1 LFEIIKSFFVNLRNI
16 FKIPELRR
24 RVLITLA
31 LILVYRIGRHVP
43 TPGVDGAALTAFF
56 GAQKGTLFGLFDMF
70 SGGNLNRAT
79 IFALGIMP
87 YISSSIIFQLLVT
100 VIPYLEKLSKEGET
114 GRKKITQYT
123 RYGTVVLSIV
133 QSSAISMWLEGLKAP
148 TSGILVV
155 PDPGWGFRLMAVL
168 TMTAGTAFI
177 MWLGEK
183 ITEFGIGNGISLI
196 IFAGIIA
203 AMPGGTIR
211 VFNNLIHGEM
221 HIGMFIILILI
232 MVSVVMA
239 IVFMQAGQR
248 RVRVQY
254 AKRIKGRKV
263 YGGQSTH
270 IPLRVNTAGVIPV
283 IFASSIIMFPQTI
296 LTFVGGQG
304 GIVEQ
309 IAAWLLPGNI
319 GYIVLDVILIVFFTY
334 FYTAVV
340 LNPVDMADNMKKYGG
355 YIPGIRPGKKTA
367 EFIDRIL
374 TRITLAGALF
384 LAAVDIMPTV
394 LMRFLNVPFYF
405 GGTGLL
411 IVVGVALDTMRQI
424 ESHLLMRHYDGFVTK
439 GRIRG
444 RV

>member
-1 LFEIIKSFFVNLRNI
+1 LLDVLKRFFANLRNI

-24 RVLITLA
+24 KVLITLA
-31 LILVYRIGRHVP
+31 LILVYRIGRHIPV
-43 TPGVDGAALTAFF
+43 PGVNGEALTTFF
-56 GAQKGTLFGLFDMF
+56 EAQKGTLFGLFDLF
-70 SGGNLNRAT
+70 SGGNLTRAT
-79 IFALGIMP
+79 VFALGIMP

-100 VIPYLEKLSKEGET
+100 VIPYLEKLSKEGDA

-123 RYGTVVLSIV
+123 RYGTVVLSIF
-133 QSSAISMWLEGLKAP
+133 QGSAISLWLEGLNPA
-148 TSGILVV
+148 GIPVV
-155 PDPGWGFRLMAVL
+155 ASPGWGFRIMTVVTL
-168 TMTAGTAFI
+168 TAGTAFI

-196 IFAGIIA
+196 IFAGIVA

-211 VFNNLIHGEM
+211 TLNNLIHGEM
-221 HIGMFIILILI
+221 DVVTLIVILAV
-232 MVSVVMA
+232 MVAVVMA
-239 IVFMQAGQR
+239 VVYMQQAQR
-248 RVRVQY
+248 RIRVQY
-254 AKRIKGRKV
+254 AKRIVGRKV

-270 IPLRVNTAGVIPV
+270 IPIRVNTAGVIPV

-296 LTFVGGQG
+296 LTFAGGRG

-309 IAAWLLPGNI
+309 VAQMLLPGRPL
-319 GYIVLDVILIVFFTY
+319 YIVLDVVLIVFFTY

-340 LNPVDMADNMKKYGG
+340 LNPQDMAENMKKYGG
-355 YIPGIRPGKKTA
+355 FIPGIRPGKNTA
-367 EFIDRIL
+367 QYIDRII

-384 LAAVDIMPTV
+384 LAAIDVLPTV
-394 LMRFLNVPFYF
+394 LITFMKVPFYF

-424 ESHLLMRHYDGFVTK
+424 ESHLLMRHYDGFVKK
-439 GRIRG
+439 GRLRG

>member
-1 LFEIIKSFFVNLRNI
+1 MFEILKNFFVNLRNI

-56 GAQKGTLFGLFDMF
+56 EAQKGTLFGLFDMF
-70 SGGNLNRAT
+70 SGGNMKRAT

-100 VIPYLEKLSKEGET
+100 VIPYLEKLSKEGDT

-123 RYGTVVLSIV
+123 RYGTVVLSII
-133 QSSAISMWLEGLKAP
+133 QSSAIALWLEGLAP
-148 TSGILVV
+148 NGVPVV
-155 PDPGWGFRLMAVL
+155 PHPGWSFRLMAVL

-221 HIGMFIILILI
+221 HIGVFIILLLI
-232 MVSVVMA
+232 MISVVMA

-248 RVRVQY
+248 RIRVQY

-304 GIVEQ
+304 GMVEQ
-309 IAAWLLPGNI
+309 IAGMLRPGNI
-319 GYIVLDVILIVFFTY
+319 GYIVLDVILIIFFTY

-374 TRITLAGALF
+374 TRITLAGAIF
-384 LAAVDIMPTV
+384 LAAIDVLPTV
-394 LMRFLNVPFYF
+394 LIRFLNVPFYF

-411 IVVGVALDTMRQI
+411 IVVGVALDTMRQV